1 MQWIL
6 NQDAKPETY
15 RLVTMRCKARDGR
28 ISQREGFWTG
38 FTWRIIGDKYKLH
51 IVIVE
56 WSYSPGA
63 G

>member
-38 FTWRIIGDKYKLH
+38 FTWRIIGDKHKLH

-56 WSYSPGA
+56 
-63 G
+63 